1 MYTFELL
8 NLVRNCQDFVTFQS
22 PNNVIR
28 YMISSG
34 SANRDLFYMDE
45 VTGSVYLRTSII
57 GSGVDQYV
65 VSMLVSCFIVI

>member
-1 MYTFELL
+1 
-8 NLVRNCQDFVTFQS
+8 
-22 PNNVIR
+22 
-28 YMISSG
+28 MISSG

-65 VSMLVSCFIVI
+65 VSVMVSCFIVI